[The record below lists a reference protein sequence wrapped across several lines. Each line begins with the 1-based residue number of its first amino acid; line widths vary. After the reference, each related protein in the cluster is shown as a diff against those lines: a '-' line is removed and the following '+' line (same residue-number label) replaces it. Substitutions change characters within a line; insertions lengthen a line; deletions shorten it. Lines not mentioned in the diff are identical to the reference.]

1 MSFPNDR
8 TYTPDINLFFS
19 DNAAA
24 YTASGYLQ
32 VGGANALID
41 LGGNQGT
48 SPVQQ
53 ARIDAVAVVDVT
65 AIKTS
70 SSNETYKLLVVVS
83 NDPSF
88 GVVTANSVVCA
99 GGIELGY
106 QGSTDV
112 VNGATSV
119 TGRYEVMFSTNIA
132 GSLYE
137 YAAVYLVTGGTN
149 PSINIDGFFAV
160 LPHI

>member
-8 TYTPDINLFFS
+8 TYTVDANLIFA
-19 DNAAA
+19 DGAAA
-24 YTASGYLQ
+24 QTVSGASQ
-32 VGGANALID
+32 VGGVANITD

-48 SPVQQ
+48 TPVQQ
-53 ARIDAVAVVDVT
+53 ARIDAVAVIDVT

-70 SSNETYKLLVVVS
+70 NSNETYKFLINVSTDPAFGAGNVV
-83 NDPSF
+83 N
-88 GVVTANSVVCA
+88 A
-99 GGIELGY
+99 GAIELSYAGAA
-106 QGSTDV
+106 DV

-137 YAAVYLVTGGTN
+137 YAQVYLVEGGTN
-149 PSINIDGFFAV
+149 PSITYAGFFAV
-160 LPHI
+160 LPEP